1 MKSSIVTFPR
11 LLGRW
16 SGIRMTLSA
25 VSLLCGVK
33 DTRGVGVP
41 RPSTLAAPHHRRRPH
56 PLAQQRWCNICN
68 RSVVRTT
75 SVVKIVRDFVSV
87 VVSVKVLPFVL
98 VRRDVT
104 RDAERC
110 VTSCFP
116 ESTDQWCSL
125 SESRECFRPIGSS
138 ARCTRWN
145 NSDKRR
151 KSFINSR
158 HFACLRTR

>member
-41 RPSTLAAPHHRRRPH
+41 RPSTLA
-56 PLAQQRWCNICN
+56 AQQRWCNICN

-116 ESTDQWCSL
+116 ESTDQWCSR